1 MKRLIKAAEDTKEN
15 EFFQDAMNKAKDDFE
30 YLLDG
35 LDKLSRDGKDRDEAV
50 VQIVMDLNK
59 QLADATGG
67 ECAVQIIDEIFCE
80 LD

>member
-15 EFFQDAMNKAKDDFE
+15 EFFQDAMNKAEDDFE

-59 QLADATGG
+59 QLADLTSRVAAQIKTEVG
-67 ECAVQIIDEIFCE
+67 EA
-80 LD
+80 